1 MVSDPGVAAGSGP
14 SPASTAVA
22 MALMS
27 AKPVSAPTGRAPDR
41 QSLTPLYC
49 AGLCDA
55 VNMAPGA
62 PKRPAAKYTRS
73 VDTSPTSMTST
84 PWDIKPSAKA
94 ATSSTPDGR
103 MSRPT
108 RTVGDPAKR
117 AKATPKARAMAASS

>member
-1 MVSDPGVAAGSGP
+1 
-14 SPASTAVA
+14 

-27 AKPVSAPTGRAPDR
+27 ARPVSAPTGRAPDR

-62 PKRPAAKYTRS
+62 SKRPAAKYTRS

-84 PWDIKPSAKA
+84 PWDITPSAKA

-108 RTVGDPAKR
+108 RTVGAPAKR